1 MIVGGY
7 NDDINDYRFIG
18 SITHKIKC
26 DATMLKICV

>member
-7 NDDINDYRFIG
+7 NDDINDYGFGG

-26 DATMLKICV
+26 DTIMLKICA